1 MWLHS
6 HSQNDSR
13 NNNANDIQT
22 TKRMKLNTLHLLET
36 TEQELNIM
44 SEVETTRR
52 VFFTKIRHQS
62 EGNLQYRRP
71 SFRNSLPKRLS
82 TLQDLGL
89 ISFVLYSATGAW
101 KDSPSNYSTRKAC
114 CCGRSGNA
122 NFPYKDRQGNH
133 LH

>member
-1 MWLHS
+1 MAILSQYMWLHS

-52 VFFTKIRHQS
+52 IFLR
-62 EGNLQYRRP
+62 
-71 SFRNSLPKRLS
+71 
-82 TLQDLGL
+82 
-89 ISFVLYSATGAW
+89 
-101 KDSPSNYSTRKAC
+101 
-114 CCGRSGNA
+114 RSGIRAKEISNTEDLH
-122 NFPYKDRQGNH
+122 FGTHYQRGFQLYKI
-133 LH
+133 